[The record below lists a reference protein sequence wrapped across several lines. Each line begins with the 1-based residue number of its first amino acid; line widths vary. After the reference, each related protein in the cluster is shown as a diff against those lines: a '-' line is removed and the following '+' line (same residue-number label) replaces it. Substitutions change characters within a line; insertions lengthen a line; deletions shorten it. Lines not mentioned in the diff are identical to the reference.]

1 MLKLSSHD
9 VSKWI
14 CSESRYDRS
23 SMNYEE
29 NQAPHEMHEARETQ
43 SDRKTWVAPTV
54 SDSPVNDLTSAAGAG
69 VTPDGITY
77 S

>member
-1 MLKLSSHD
+1 
-9 VSKWI
+9 
-14 CSESRYDRS
+14 
-23 SMNYEE
+23 MNYEE